1 MIPNYRKTKYAC
13 YYTYLAGASVF
24 SLPPI
29 LFMTFREMYGVSF
42 TLLGT
47 LVLVNF
53 CTQLGVDLLLA
64 FFGKYFNPH
73 TTLRVTPLLTSL
85 GLMVYAVVPML
96 MPQHAYGGLL
106 VGTVIFSMAAGLNEV
121 LVSPTV
127 AALPS
132 EHPEKDMAT
141 LHSLYGYGVVMVVT
155 LSTVFLEL
163 FGNRNWMYLVMLWA
177 ILPITASILLFTSPM
192 PPMSLS
198 QEPQEQGAAKGNTG
212 ILLFVL
218 CIFCGSAAENAMT
231 NWVSGY
237 IEGALQ
243 IPKAVGD
250 ILGLTLFAVLMALTR
265 TWYAKYGKNIYRVLL
280 VGMAASV
287 GCYLVAG
294 LSPIPVISMIACVL
308 TGICTSMLWPG
319 ILIFL
324 EEKMPNPGVAAY
336 ALMAAG
342 GDFGASVAPQT
353 LGVITDM
360 VAASPWG
367 IELGRALSISP
378 EQLGMKVGM
387 LTAALFPLIG
397 VIVLLYTGRYFHKKR
412 PDL

>member
-1 MIPNYRKTKYAC
+1 MKR
-13 YYTYLAGASVF
+13 LF
-24 SLPPI
+24 SLPR
-29 LFMTFREMYGVSF
+29 LS
-42 TLLGT
+42 
-47 LVLVNF
+47 
-53 CTQLGVDLLLA
+53 LGV
-64 FFGKYFNPH
+64 YP
-73 TTLRVTPLLTSL
+73 TPL
-85 GLMVYAVVPML
+85 Y
-96 MPQHAYGGLL
+96 
-106 VGTVIFSMAAGLNEV
+106 
-121 LVSPTV
+121 
-127 AALPS
+127 
-132 EHPEKDMAT
+132 K
-141 LHSLYGYGVVMVVT
+141 
-155 LSTVFLEL
+155 LE
-163 FGNRNWMYLVMLWA
+163 N
-177 ILPITASILLFTSPM
+177 IS
-192 PPMSLS
+192 
-198 QEPQEQGAAKGNTG
+198 
-212 ILLFVL
+212 
-218 CIFCGSAAENAMT
+218 
-231 NWVSGY
+231 
-237 IEGALQ
+237 
-243 IPKAVGD
+243 
-250 ILGLTLFAVLMALTR
+250 
-265 TWYAKYGKNIYRVLL
+265 AKYGKNIYRVLL

-353 LGVITDM
+353 LGVITDT

-397 VIVLLYTGRYFHKKR
+397 VIVLLYTGRYFHEKR